1 MIIKMG
7 HIMKKKPIDF
17 GRLHVQ
23 TKPCVPYC
31 MAIYS
36 VSVIVKNHVRLI
48 IHWVGVLSTPP
59 QEYLES
65 KSVTVLSNNSMILT
79 FNAIKIWVSLS
90 IRCSRLLNDTGKG
103 FVE

>member
-1 MIIKMG
+1 
-7 HIMKKKPIDF
+7 MKKKPIDF

-48 IHWVGVLSTPP
+48 IHWVGVLSTP
-59 QEYLES
+59 S
-65 KSVTVLSNNSMILT
+65 RISR
-79 FNAIKIWVSLS
+79 IKKCNCFIEQLDD
-90 IRCSRLLNDTGKG
+90 IDIQCYKDMGIIKH
-103 FVE
+103 